1 MTEEN
6 HGRIIT
12 VDDDPLVTATLGFL
26 LQLESEFSHVA
37 FNDPN
42 EALDYLKQNEV
53 DVIVSDFVMPQMD
66 GLTFLGRAREVQP
79 EPSRI
84 LLTGYADKES
94 AIRAI
99 NTIGLYHYVEKPWD
113 NERLLLVMRNAAE
126 RTRLLRMLGDHSQSL
141 DAMRERI
148 WRTLL

>member
-1 MTEEN
+1 MMEGSQ
-6 HGRIIT
+6 GRVIT

-26 LQLESEFSHVA
+26 LQLESRFEHIA

-42 EALDYLKQNEV
+42 AALDYLKDNPV

-66 GLTFLGRAREVQP
+66 GLTFLGRAREIQA

-99 NTIGLYHYVEKPWD
+99 NTIGLYQYVEKPWE

-141 DAMRERI
+141 DTMRERI